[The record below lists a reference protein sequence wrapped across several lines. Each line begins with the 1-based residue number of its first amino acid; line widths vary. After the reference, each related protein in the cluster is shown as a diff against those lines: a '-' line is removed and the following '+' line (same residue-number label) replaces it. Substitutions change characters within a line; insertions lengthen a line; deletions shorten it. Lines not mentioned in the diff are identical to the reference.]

1 MSTNLG
7 YRERE
12 RQRKRESRS
21 TGQRSST
28 RKGARAREK
37 KKQKETFFVEEEH
50 EILQF
55 KYPRVS
61 AANGEKMR
69 NASGHQGEN
78 ERQGKKGEQGH
89 IQHFLHKTCN

>member
-50 EILQF
+50 EILQ
-55 KYPRVS
+55 R
-61 AANGEKMR
+61 R
-69 NASGHQGEN
+69 DASGHQGEN
-78 ERQGKKGEQGH
+78 ERQ
-89 IQHFLHKTCN
+89 